1 MDRFYIIVLSIA
13 VVLLILILTIIG
25 LMMKSTSTN
34 SAVFPPTLNT
44 CPDYW
49 TTGMD
54 PSSCAIPVDSSQKNT
69 GSIYDS
75 KNKLLLTS
83 VNTFGFTSLTNDIKF
98 GDPAWSKG
106 GTKSICAQQ
115 KWANQYNIMWDGV
128 TNYNG
133 C

>member
-34 SAVFPPTLNT
+34 TAVFPPIVNT

-49 TTGMD
+49 TIGLD
-54 PSSCAIPVDSSQKNT
+54 ASSCAIPTDSTQKNV

-75 KNKLLLTS
+75 NNKLLLIS
-83 VNTFGFTSLTNDIKF
+83 ANTYGLNQTNKDIIF
-98 GDPAWSKG
+98 SDPGWVKG
-106 GTKSICAQQ
+106 GASAICAQQ